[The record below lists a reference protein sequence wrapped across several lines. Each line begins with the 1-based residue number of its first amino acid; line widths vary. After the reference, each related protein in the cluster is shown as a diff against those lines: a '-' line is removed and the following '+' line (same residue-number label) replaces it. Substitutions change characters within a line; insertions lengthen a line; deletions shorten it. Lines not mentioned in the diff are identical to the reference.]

1 METLSQSKAN
11 FGTAPVFLT
20 AISTILGAVMF
31 LLFGFAVGNVGFV
44 GTCAIILIGHMV
56 TIPTAMAVAEI
67 ATNQKVEG
75 GGEYYIISRSFGL
88 NIGSAIGI
96 ALFFSQAI
104 SVAFYIMAF
113 AEAFNPILDGIGMAD
128 LDKRVITLPA
138 LVLLTGLMLWKGA
151 DLGVKFLYAVVAIL
165 AISLVLFFLGG
176 EEVVAVRDG
185 VAIVGS
191 ADIPIWEK
199 LTRTVDN
206 PQSFFMVF
214 AIIFPAFTGM
224 TAGVGLSG
232 DLKDPS
238 KSLPRGTLYATIGGM
253 IIYVFI
259 ALKLTLCASPESL
272 ADTESLAMQKIALWG
287 PIIPIGLAAATI
299 SSALGSIMVA
309 PRTLQALGGDR
320 VLPLKFANKWLSK
333 GSKERNEPINSS
345 IVTSLIAGVFLGMGS
360 ITAVAEVISM
370 FFMLTYGAIC
380 SISFMEHFAADPA
393 YRPIFKSKWFI
404 SLTGAI
410 MCIWLMFKMNPGYA
424 FAALMIMVLI
434 YLLQTRLQQD
444 KKSVVTLFQ
453 GVIFQLSRQLHIFIQ
468 KGEKSDEAQ
477 SWRPSI
483 ICITQNTFDR
493 YDAFEMLKW
502 ISQKY
507 GFGTFLHLIQG
518 YVSKETSEQASK
530 VMGDLINLAG
540 VSKSKVYLDTVISPS
555 YTSAIAQALQLPG
568 VSGKDNN
575 MVMFEFFSKE
585 PEELKPILENFFL
598 VKALDFDVCI
608 LSSSTKNFGYKR
620 DIHIW
625 ITPRDYVNAS
635 LMILLSYIILGHKEW
650 KGGQIRIFAVYPED
664 GLEEQKQKLDNLVMT
679 GRLPISAKNIELIV
693 KHPDTDLKGI
703 INERSHAADLTL
715 IGFPAEGVSPEHLD
729 IFTGYDALGN
739 VLFVNTQKEKIIK

>member
-1 METLSQSKAN
+1 METLVKSKAN
-11 FGTAPVFLT
+11 FGTAPVYLT

-31 LLFGFAVGNVGFV
+31 LLFGYAVGHVGFV
-44 GTCAIILIGHMV
+44 GTCAIILIGHLV

-75 GGEYYIISRSFGL
+75 GGEYYIISRSFGM

-113 AEAFNPILDGIGMAD
+113 AEAFNPILESLGVAD
-128 LDKRVITLPA
+128 IDKRLITLPA
-138 LVLLTGLMLWKGA
+138 LILLTAVMLWKGA
-151 DLGVKFLYAVVAIL
+151 DLGVKFLYGVVAIL
-165 AISLVLFFLGG
+165 GVSLVLFFMGG
-176 EEVVAVRDG
+176 EEVVAVREG
-185 VAIVGS
+185 VQIVGGG
-191 ADIPIWEK
+191 DIPIWEK
-199 LTRTVDN
+199 LTRKVEN
-206 PQSFFMVF
+206 PESFFMVF

-238 KSLPRGTLYATIGGM
+238 KSLPRGTLFATLTGM
-253 IIYVFI
+253 VVYVFI
-259 ALKLTLCASPESL
+259 ALKLTLSASPESL
-272 ADTESLAMQKIALWG
+272 VDQESLVMGKIALWG

-309 PRTLQALGGDR
+309 PRTLQALGGDH
-320 VLPLKFANKWLSK
+320 VLPLKMANKWLSR
-333 GSKERNEPINSS
+333 GTKERNEPINAS
-345 IVTSLIAGVFLGMGS
+345 IVTSIIAGVFLGMGS

-370 FFMLTYGAIC
+370 FFMVTYGAIC
-380 SISFMEHFAADPA
+380 TISFMEHFAADPS
-393 YRPIFKSKWFI
+393 YRPIFKSRWFI
-404 SLTGAI
+404 SLLGAV

-424 FAALMIMVLI
+424 IAALSLMVII
-434 YLLQTRLQQD
+434 YLVQTRLQSD
-444 KKSVVTLFQ
+444 KKSVVSLFQ

-468 KGEKSDEAQ
+468 KGEKADEQQ

-483 ICITQNTFDR
+483 ICITQNTFER
-493 YDAFEMLKW
+493 YDAFETLKW

-507 GFGTFLHLIQG
+507 GFGTFIHLIQG
-518 YVSKETSEQASK
+518 YVSKETAEEADK
-530 VMGDLINLAG
+530 IMKDLINLAG

-555 YTSAIAQALQLPG
+555 YTSAIAQSLQLPG
-568 VSGKDNN
+568 VSGKENN
-575 MVMFEFFSKE
+575 MVMFEFDKRD

-608 LSSSTKNFGYKR
+608 LASSAKNFGYKR
-620 DIHIW
+620 EIHIW

-635 LMILLSYIILGHKEW
+635 LMILLAYIILGHREW

-664 GLEEQKQKLDNLVMT
+664 GLEEQKQKLDTLVMT
-679 GRLPISAKNIELIV
+679 GRLPISSKNIELIV
-693 KHPDTDLKGI
+693 QRPDTDLKGI
-703 INERSHAADLTL
+703 INERSTTADLTL
-715 IGFPAEGVSPEHLD
+715 IGFPAEGVSADRLD
-729 IFTGYDALGN
+729 LFTGYDQLGN
-739 VLFVNTQKEKIIK
+739 ILFVNTQKEKIIK